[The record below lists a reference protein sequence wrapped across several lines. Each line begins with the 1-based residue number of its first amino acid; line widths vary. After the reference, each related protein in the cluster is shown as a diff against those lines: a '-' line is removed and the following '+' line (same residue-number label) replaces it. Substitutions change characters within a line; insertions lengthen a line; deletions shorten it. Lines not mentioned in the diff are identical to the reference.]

1 MVEVTLKRKKKLTV
15 YTSSGCPKC
24 SMLKKWLKNRGFEFE
39 EKALDMEVTADL
51 IMKNVVVLSA
61 PVLEVEG
68 TFYTEDQVF
77 DGDTILATQFL
88 RRLEG

>member
-1 MVEVTLKRKKKLTV
+1 VKQNKKLGV

-24 SMLKKWLKNRGFEFE
+24 SMLKKWLKDRGFAFE
-39 EKALDMEVTADL
+39 EKTLDMEVTADL

-61 PVLEVEG
+61 PVLEIEG
-68 TFYTEDQVF
+68 TFYTEDQLF
-77 DGDTILATQFL
+77 DGDKLFPTQFL